1 MARALVW
8 AFFVVRAAALQS
20 KIASQHHPTAP
31 SKPMNILFI
40 VDPLQSFRIYKDS
53 TYVMMVE
60 ASRRGHQVYACE
72 LHQLSVLSGEVR
84 CEASLLLIKPNP
96 DPHGHDWYET
106 SAASSWLLKDFSA
119 VVMRKDPPF
128 DLEFLYA
135 THLLQRAKNSGA
147 KVFND
152 PQALRDHNEKLAI
165 TEFPEFTA
173 PTLVSR
179 DPVALRD
186 FVKQHGQAVFKLL
199 DGMGGASIFQAR
211 SDDANLSVIIET
223 MNQFGAR
230 SVMAQ
235 RYLPQIAEG
244 DKRILLIGGK
254 VVPYSL
260 ARIPKLGESRGNLAA
275 GGTGRAQELS
285 ARDRE
290 IAETLAPILV
300 KRGLLLV
307 GLDVIGD
314 CLTEINVTSPTCFQ
328 EITQQKGFSVA
339 SMFVDALE
347 QASQ

>member
-1 MARALVW
+1 M
-8 AFFVVRAAALQS
+8 
-20 KIASQHHPTAP
+20 K
-31 SKPMNILFI
+31 ILFI
-40 VDPLQSFRIYKDS
+40 VDPLETFKIYKDS
-53 TYVMMVE
+53 TYAMMSE
-60 ASRRGHQVYACE
+60 AQRRGHGVYACE
-72 LHQLSVLSGEVR
+72 LQQLRLAAGKVYADNTAVHLK
-84 CEASLLLIKPNP
+84 ADP
-96 DPHGHDWYET
+96 DLHGHDWFECGPLQST
-106 SAASSWLLKDFSA
+106 LLSDFSA

-135 THLLQRAKNSGA
+135 THLLQRASDSGA
-147 KVFND
+147 RVFND
-152 PQALRDHNEKLAI
+152 PRALRDHNEKLAI
-165 TEFPEFTA
+165 TEFPQLTA
-173 PTLVSR
+173 PTIVSR
-179 DPVALRD
+179 DAKVLRA
-186 FVKQHGQAVFKLL
+186 FVEEHQQAIFKLL

-211 SDDANLSVIIET
+211 ANDANLSVIIET

-235 RYLPQIAEG
+235 RYLPEIAQG

-254 VVPYSL
+254 VVPFAL
-260 ARIPKLGESRGNLAA
+260 ARIPKLGEARGNLAA

-290 IAETLAPILV
+290 IAEYLAPILW

-339 SMFVDALE
+339 GMFIDALE
-347 QASQ
+347 SAVKQAVQ